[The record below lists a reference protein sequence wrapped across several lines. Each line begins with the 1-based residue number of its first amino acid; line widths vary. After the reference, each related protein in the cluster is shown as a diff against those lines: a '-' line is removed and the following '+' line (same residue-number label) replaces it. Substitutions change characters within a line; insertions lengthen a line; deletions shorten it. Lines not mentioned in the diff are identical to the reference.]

1 MISRKSV
8 VLTYVK
14 IFIVLVIIAAII
26 YAAVQFF
33 GTKYNEEEFETL
45 KTDMLLIQGKI
56 EVVSQKVDIE
66 EEDAEYIGTS
76 IKENKEDEKIQ
87 NLINNNIIDI
97 DSKKSKYYCINNDN
111 LNELGLENVRVD
123 DYYIVDY
130 KKNDVIYIDG
140 IENKDGNIIYRLSD
154 ME

>member
-66 EEDAEYIGTS
+66 EEDAEYIGSS

-130 KKNDVIYIDG
+130 ENNEVIYING
-140 IENKDGNIIYRLSD
+140 IKNENGDTIYKLSD
-154 ME
+154 M

>member
-14 IFIVLVIIAAII
+14 IFIVLVIIAVII

-130 KKNDVIYIDG
+130 ENNEVIYING
-140 IENKDGNIIYRLSD
+140 IKNENGDTIYKLSD
-154 ME
+154 M

>member
-76 IKENKEDEKIQ
+76 IKENREDEKIQ
-87 NLINNNIIDI
+87 NLVNNNIIDI

-130 KKNDVIYIDG
+130 ENNEVIYING
-140 IENKDGNIIYRLSD
+140 IKNENGDTIYKLSD
-154 ME
+154 M

>member
-14 IFIVLVIIAAII
+14 LFIVLVIIAAII

-130 KKNDVIYIDG
+130 ENNEVIYING
-140 IENKDGNIIYRLSD
+140 IKNENGDTIYKLSD
-154 ME
+154 M

>member
-87 NLINNNIIDI
+87 NLINNIIIDI

-130 KKNDVIYIDG
+130 ENNEVIYING
-140 IENKDGNIIYRLSD
+140 IKNENGDTIYKLSD
-154 ME
+154 M

>member
-76 IKENKEDEKIQ
+76 IKENK
-87 NLINNNIIDI
+87 
-97 DSKKSKYYCINNDN
+97 
-111 LNELGLENVRVD
+111 
-123 DYYIVDY
+123 
-130 KKNDVIYIDG
+130 
-140 IENKDGNIIYRLSD
+140 
-154 ME
+154 

>member
-33 GTKYNEEEFETL
+33 GTKYHEEEFETL

-130 KKNDVIYIDG
+130 ENNEVIYING
-140 IENKDGNIIYRLSD
+140 IKNENGDTIYKLSD
-154 ME
+154 M

>member
-130 KKNDVIYIDG
+130 ENNEVIYING
-140 IENKDGNIIYRLSD
+140 IKNENGDTIYKLSD
-154 ME
+154 M

>member
-66 EEDAEYIGTS
+66 EEDAEYIGSS

-87 NLINNNIIDI
+87 DLINNNIIDI

-130 KKNDVIYIDG
+130 ENNEVIYING
-140 IENKDGNIIYRLSD
+140 IKNENGDTIYKLSD
-154 ME
+154 M

>member
-14 IFIVLVIIAAII
+14 IVIVLVIIAAII
-26 YAAVQFF
+26 YVAVQFL

-45 KTDMLLIQGKI
+45 KTDMLLVQGKI
-56 EVVSQKVDIE
+56 EVVSQKIDIE
-66 EEDAEYIGTS
+66 EEGAEYIGTS
-76 IKENKEDEKIQ
+76 IKENKDDEKIQ

-97 DSKKSKYYCINNDN
+97 DSKKNKYYCINNDS

-130 KKNDVIYIDG
+130 ENNEVIYING
-140 IENKDGNIIYRLSD
+140 IKNENGDTIYKLSD
-154 ME
+154 M

>member
-66 EEDAEYIGTS
+66 EEDTEYIGTS
-76 IKENKEDEKIQ
+76 IKENREDEKIQ
-87 NLINNNIIDI
+87 NLVNNNIIDI

-130 KKNDVIYIDG
+130 ENNEVIYING
-140 IENKDGNIIYRLSD
+140 IKNENGDTIYKLSD
-154 ME
+154 M

>member
-130 KKNDVIYIDG
+130 ENNEVIYIKG
-140 IENKDGNIIYRLSD
+140 IKNENGDTIYNLSD
-154 ME
+154 M

>member
-14 IFIVLVIIAAII
+14 IVIVLVIIAAII
-26 YAAVQFF
+26 YVAVQFL

-45 KTDMLLIQGKI
+45 KTDMLLVQGKI
-56 EVVSQKVDIE
+56 EVVSQKIDIE
-66 EEDAEYIGTS
+66 EEGVEYIGTS
-76 IKENKEDEKIQ
+76 IKENKDDEKIQ

-97 DSKKSKYYCINNDN
+97 NSKKNKYYCINNDS

-130 KKNDVIYIDG
+130 ENNEVIYING
-140 IENKDGNIIYRLSD
+140 IKNENGDTIYKLSD
-154 ME
+154 M

>member
-14 IFIVLVIIAAII
+14 IVIVLVIIAAII
-26 YAAVQFF
+26 YVAVQFL

-45 KTDMLLIQGKI
+45 KTDMLLVQGKI
-56 EVVSQKVDIE
+56 EVVSQKIDIE
-66 EEDAEYIGTS
+66 EEGAEYIGTS
-76 IKENKEDEKIQ
+76 IKENKDDEKIQ

-97 DSKKSKYYCINNDN
+97 NSKKNKYYCINNDS

-130 KKNDVIYIDG
+130 ENNEVIYING
-140 IENKDGNIIYRLSD
+140 IKNENGDTIYKLSD
-154 ME
+154 M

>member
-56 EVVSQKVDIE
+56 EVVLSTALGNEVM
-66 EEDAEYIGTS
+66 S
-76 IKENKEDEKIQ
+76 IKAED
-87 NLINNNIIDI
+87 
-97 DSKKSKYYCINNDN
+97 NDRSSR
-111 LNELGLENVRVD
+111 EGEAR
-123 DYYIVDY
+123 
-130 KKNDVIYIDG
+130 
-140 IENKDGNIIYRLSD
+140 
-154 ME
+154 

>member
-14 IFIVLVIIAAII
+14 IFILLAIIAAIV
-26 YAAVQFF
+26 YAAIQFF
-33 GTKYNEEEFETL
+33 GTKYNEQEFETV

-56 EVVSQKVDIE
+56 EIISQKVDIE
-66 EEDAEYIGTS
+66 EEDAEYVGTP
-76 IKENKEDEKIQ
+76 IKENEEDEKIK
-87 NLINNNIIDI
+87 NLINNSIIDI

-111 LNELGLENVRVD
+111 LNELGLENVRID

-130 KKNDVIYIDG
+130 ENNEVIYING
-140 IENKDGNIIYRLSD
+140 IKNKNGDTIYKLSD
-154 ME
+154 M

>member
-66 EEDAEYIGTS
+66 EENAEYIGTS

-130 KKNDVIYIDG
+130 ENNEVIYING
-140 IENKDGNIIYRLSD
+140 IKNENGDTIYKLSD
-154 ME
+154 M

>member
-14 IFIVLVIIAAII
+14 IVIVLVIIAATI
-26 YAAVQFF
+26 YVAVQFL

-45 KTDMLLIQGKI
+45 KTDMLLVQGKI
-56 EVVSQKVDIE
+56 EVVSQKIDIE
-66 EEDAEYIGTS
+66 EEGVEYIGTS
-76 IKENKEDEKIQ
+76 IKENKDDEKIQ

-97 DSKKSKYYCINNDN
+97 NSKKNKYYCINNDS

-130 KKNDVIYIDG
+130 ENNEVIYING
-140 IENKDGNIIYRLSD
+140 IKNENGDTIYKLSD
-154 ME
+154 M